1 MITMGVLKRT
11 NAFLIQVD
19 STRKNY
25 VARNFINIPGNPIFA
40 EDVLLHN
47 RFNLDDE
54 SIKHNP
60 DFKLI
65 KNKDYIIV
73 YCNSLVPHSPNQ
85 IKFIFEVL
93 SKLGN
98 QIVLKLFTKL
108 NRGYPL
114 DHIRSLVEEGKL
126 SSKMMKCGT
135 KGFKTGKIDFSDLE
149 LLINFDPIVR
159 TYHSTSW
166 KT

>member
-1 MITMGVLKRT
+1 MSVLKRT

-19 STRKNY
+19 STRKNF
-25 VARNFINIPGNPIFA
+25 VPRNFINIPGNPIFA

-47 RFNLDDE
+47 RFSLDDE

-60 DFKLI
+60 DFMLI

-73 YCNSLVPHSPNQ
+73 FCNSLVPHSPNQ

-135 KGFKTGKIDFSDLE
+135 KGFKVEKIDFSDLE

>member
-1 MITMGVLKRT
+1 MSLLKRA

-25 VARNFINIPGNPIFA
+25 VPSKFNGTAGEPIFA

-47 RFNLDDE
+47 RFKIDAE
-54 SIKHNP
+54 SIKNNQ
-60 DFKLI
+60 DYSKVKI
-65 KNKDYIIV
+65 NDYIIV

-85 IKFIFEVL
+85 IKFIFKVV
-93 SKLGN
+93 SKLRN
-98 QIVLKLFTKL
+98 QIVLKVHTKL
-108 NRGYPL
+108 NRGYSLP
-114 DHIRSLVEEGKL
+114 HIQSLIDEGQL
-126 SSKMMKCGT
+126 SKKMNKCGT
-135 KGFKTGKIDFSDLE
+135 KGFKIGQVDFEDLE

>member
-1 MITMGVLKRT
+1 MNLLKRT

-25 VARNFINIPGNPIFA
+25 VPSKFNETLGKPIFA

-47 RFNLDDE
+47 RFKIDAE
-54 SIKHNP
+54 SM
-60 DFKLI
+60 
-65 KNKDYIIV
+65 KNNQDYEKVKINDYFIV

-85 IKFIFEVL
+85 IKFIFKVV

-98 QIVLKLFTKL
+98 QIVLRIHTKL
-108 NRGYPL
+108 SRGYSL
-114 DHIRSLVEEGKL
+114 NHIHSLIDEGKL
-126 SSKMMKCGT
+126 SKKMNQCGI
-135 KGFKTGKIDFSDLE
+135 KGFKIGQVDFEDLE

-159 TYHSTSW
+159 SYHSTSW